1 MNGVLNLSA
10 AQKQVVIDRMGQLV
24 GVTLLVALFIAA
36 ASNPAAFFAQTTI
49 GLTNGA
55 LIALIA
61 LGYTMVYGIIEL
73 INFAH
78 ADVFMIGSMLG
89 MQMIVSFGVSADSG
103 PAVKVGIILLGLVVC
118 MGGCALIN
126 VAIERI
132 AYRPLRNAPPLAPL
146 ITAIG
151 MSFIISNIAQ
161 KIWGPSQIS
170 MPDLLG
176 NGTIFGNV
184 RIKDAFVILVTAPLL
199 YGLTWFVKNTRQ
211 GKAMRATAQDQTA
224 ASIMGIDVNRTI
236 SLTFLL
242 GGLLAG
248 ASGVLYALVN
258 TTTVWNAGFKNG
270 MFAFTAA
277 VLGGIGNL
285 TGAVIGGVL
294 LGLIGSYSAMYVG
307 DRWTDV
313 VIFSILVMVLV
324 FRPTGLLGQ
333 QEITRA

>member
-1 MNGVLNLSA
+1 VTA
-10 AQKQVVIDRMGQLV
+10 AQRQLVIDRTGL
-24 GVTLLVALFIAA
+24 GVAAIVLLGLLVA
-36 ASNPAAFFAQTTI
+36 ASKDPAAFFEQTTI

-78 ADVFMIGSMLG
+78 ADVFMLGSMLT
-89 MQMIVSFGVSADSG
+89 MQLIVSTGVNAGSG
-103 PAVKVGIILLGLVVC
+103 VAVKFAIVLLALVVC
-118 MGGCALIN
+118 MVACAAIN
-126 VAIERI
+126 VTIEKI
-132 AYRPLRNAPPLAPL
+132 AYRPLRDAPPLAPL

-151 MSFIISNIAQ
+151 VSFILANIAQ
-161 KIWGPSQIS
+161 KIWGPSQVS
-170 MPDLLG
+170 VPDLLG
-176 NGTIFGNV
+176 NATIFGNV
-184 RIKDAFVILVTAPLL
+184 RIKDVFVIAVTVPLL
-199 YGLTWFVKNTRQ
+199 YALNWFVSSTRQ
-211 GKAMRATAQDQTA
+211 GKAMRATAQDKGA
-224 ASIMGIDVNRTI
+224 AAIMGIDVDRTI

-270 MFAFTAA
+270 LFAFTAA

-294 LGLIGSYSAMYVG
+294 LGLIGAYSALYVG

-324 FRPTGLLGQ
+324 FRPTGLLGE
-333 QEITRA
+333 QEVSRA

>member
-1 MNGVLNLSA
+1 VGLSA
-10 AQKQVVIDRMGQLV
+10 AQKQLVIDRGGKVMGL
-24 GVTLLVALFIAA
+24 LLVIWLLAA
-36 ASNPAAFFAQTTI
+36 AAADPHAFFTQTSI

-78 ADVFMIGSMLG
+78 ADVFMFGSMIA
-89 MQMIVSFGVSADSG
+89 MQVIVVAGVGPDSSG
-103 PAVKVGIILLGLVVC
+103 IAKIFIILIALTVC
-118 MGGCALIN
+118 MALCAGIN

-151 MSFIISNIAQ
+151 MSFIVANIAQ
-161 KIWGPSQIS
+161 KIWGPSQINV
-170 MPDLLG
+170 PDLLG
-176 NGTIFGNV
+176 DARIIGPLRMKDIFVLAVTI
-184 RIKDAFVILVTAPLL
+184 PLL
-199 YGLTWFVKNTRQ
+199 LALTHFVNNTRQ
-211 GKAMRATAQDQTA
+211 GKAMRATAQDTTA
-224 ASIMGIDVNRTI
+224 AAIMGIDVNRTI
-236 SLTFLL
+236 ALTFLL

-248 ASGVLYALVN
+248 ASGVMYALVN

-285 TGAVIGGVL
+285 TGAVLGGLL
-294 LGLIGSYSAMYVG
+294 LGLISAYSAHYVG
-307 DRWTDV
+307 DRWTDI
-313 VIFSILVMVLV
+313 VIFSILVIVLIV
-324 FRPTGLLGQ
+324 RPTGLLGE
-333 QEITRA
+333 QEVSRA

>member
-1 MNGVLNLSA
+1 MNLSA
-10 AQKQVVIDRMGQLV
+10 AQKQLVIDRTGMVAGA
-24 GVTLLVALFIAA
+24 GLLLALMIAA
-36 ASNPAAFFAQTTI
+36 GSDPAAFFAQTTI

-55 LIALIA
+55 LVALIA

-78 ADVFMIGSMLG
+78 ADVFMLGSMLG
-89 MQMIVSFGVSADSG
+89 MQLIVSVGVTAESG
-103 PAVKVGIILLGLVVC
+103 AFAKVAIIVVGLVIC
-118 MGGCALIN
+118 MVACAAIN
-126 VAIERI
+126 VLIERI

-151 MSFIISNIAQ
+151 VSFILSNIAQ
-161 KIWGPSQIS
+161 KLWGPSPVS

-184 RIKDAFVILVTAPLL
+184 RIKDVFIIAVTAPLL
-199 YGLTWFVKNTRQ
+199 YGLTWFVKHTRQ

-224 ASIMGIDVNRTI
+224 AAIMGIDVNRTI
-236 SLTFLL
+236 SLTFML

-294 LGLIGSYSAMYVG
+294 IGLIGSYSAMYIG

-324 FRPTGLLGQ
+324 FRPTGLLGEQ
-333 QEITRA
+333 SVSRA